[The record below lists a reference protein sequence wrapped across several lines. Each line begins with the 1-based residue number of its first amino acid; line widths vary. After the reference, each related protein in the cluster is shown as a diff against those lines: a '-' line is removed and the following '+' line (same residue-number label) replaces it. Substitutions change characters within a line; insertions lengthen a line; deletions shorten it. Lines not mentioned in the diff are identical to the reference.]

1 MTAGLTDKSEL
12 KKLLQERVVRENEVQ
27 KLEEYIL
34 TSNSVGHQLSKLQVK
49 QSLFKENVYTNDS
62 EESKP
67 LMPNHYSGHKKRS

>member
-1 MTAGLTDKSEL
+1 
-12 KKLLQERVVRENEVQ
+12 VRENEVQ

-34 TSNSVGHQLSKLQVK
+34 TSFSVGHQLSKLQAK
-49 QSLFKENVYTNDS
+49 QSFVKEYAHTNDS